1 MTTKLILD
9 LDTGI
14 DDALALA
21 YALASPEVELIGVT
35 CTYGNVVVED
45 SVRNTL
51 AILELFGRTD
61 TPVFAGPDHARAKD
75 SFEVQEIS
83 AFIHGKNGIGEVEI
97 PDPTRQVESTSAVDF
112 LVESVTAYGDD
123 LIIVPTGP
131 STTIAAAVEASNV
144 FRENANIVMM
154 GGALT
159 VPGNVT
165 AWSEANINQDPE
177 ATDVLF
183 RKLRNVTMIGLD
195 VTLQT
200 LLTTKETAK
209 WAELGTTGGKFL
221 ADITNYYIDAYKTTS
236 PHLGGCGLHDP
247 LAVAVAIQPGLVD
260 TLGINMKVDTE
271 GETRGRTIGDET
283 RLNDPDKSAAVAVTV
298 DTAGFLEEFMR
309 RLTGLAQ
316 STPVV

>member
-61 TPVFAGPDHARAKD
+61 IPVFAGPDHARAKD

-97 PDPTRQVESTSAVDF
+97 PDPTRQVESMSAVDF

-177 ATDVLF
+177 ATDLLF
-183 RKLRNVTMIGLD
+183 RQLRNVTMIGLD

-283 RLNDPDKSAAVAVTV
+283 RLNDPDKCAAVAVRV